1 MNDIAPE
8 LLEKIKKV
16 FEENLQNNQ
25 LVKDLES
32 ILKAKLS
39 NYQDVNDYAVELGNV
54 LSEAFKSVLSSDVL
68 PDGKMYFNIAEIIIN
83 DRLKEN
89 YNLISDYSVETQTA
103 LNNQAKLNING
114 IKPKI
119 NQSRIDGIIERLS
132 NEDNFDSVSWI
143 LDEPVK
149 NFSQSIVDDTIKINV
164 DNHYKMGLKPKIIR
178 TEVGNCCPFC
188 KKLIGD
194 HDYVRAPKKI
204 FSRHRYCRCTVEY
217 FTKDGKI
224 QNAHSKKWYDLE
236 KDDKI
241 EIRKRHN
248 IQIKDINRKD
258 DREQYKKYMDIL
270 GEDRMPK
277 SLSAFQNLK
286 YDNPVEYE
294 KLKDHVFIQNNFNKG
309 IWKDEINSD
318 KQKRHIKST
327 AGENKSYFY
336 DDVDIEK
343 LYNDYKMTGR
353 FRRRNGINEN
363 NYELINLTEDIILG
377 KDIYTGNN
385 MNGFTIH
392 YSKTGAHIIPT
403 YSRREGVKT

>member
-1 MNDIAPE
+1 MKDITPE
-8 LLEKIKKV
+8 LIQKIKNEFDKKIKGSNKIK
-16 FEENLQNNQ
+16 E
-25 LVKDLES
+25 LED
-32 ILKAKLS
+32 ILKSGES
-39 NYQDVNDYAVELGNV
+39 NYMIANDYAIEVGYIL
-54 LSEAFKSVLSSDVL
+54 ATIFKNNISSDIL
-68 PDGKMYFNIAEIIIN
+68 PDGRMYYNIADRLLN

-89 YNLISDYSVETQTA
+89 YNLISDYAVKTQTA

-132 NEDNFDSVSWI
+132 NEDNFDSISWI

-164 DNHYKMGLKPKIIR
+164 EHHYKMGLKPKIIR
-178 TEVGNCCPFC
+178 TEVGNCCDWC
-188 KKLIGD
+188 KSVVGKY
-194 HDYVRAPKKI
+194 DYPNVPKDI
-204 FSRHRYCRCTVEY
+204 YRRHRFCRCTVDY
-217 FTKDGKI
+217 YPGYGKK
-224 QNAHSKKWYDLE
+224 QNVHSKKWYDPE

-309 IWKDEINSD
+309 IWKDEINID
-318 KQKRHIKST
+318 KQKRHIQST
-327 AGENKSYFY
+327 AGEYKSYFY
-336 DDVDIEK
+336 DDVDVEK
-343 LYNDYKMTGR
+343 LYNEYKMTGR
-353 FRRRNGINEN
+353 FRQIKGDIKNHEIVDFKET
-363 NYELINLTEDIILG
+363 INLGI
-377 KDIYTGNN
+377 DIYSGNIA
-385 MNGFTIH
+385 NGMTIH
-392 YSKTGAHIIPT
+392 YSKTGSHLIPT
-403 YSRREGVKT
+403 YHREE